1 MKQLFVPF
9 ILQDESA
16 SINELSNKLDDIS
29 KELIANAPWE
39 SYPYKPEVA
48 FAMAHGK
55 DAIFLKFYVEEKHL
69 RAVNSEPNEP
79 VYEDSCVEFFISFED
94 EAEYYNFEFNCAGTC
109 LLGFGKGRDGRELIS
124 PEIIKRI
131 TSQSTLR
138 PATNAEAN
146 IGWELTLVIP
156 FFVFQYHEINSLS
169 DKNCRA
175 NFYKC
180 GDKLPEPHFLAW
192 NNIQSKNPN
201 FHLPEFFGRVEFN

>member
-1 MKQLFVPF
+1 MKQLSVP
-9 ILQDESA
+9 IIHHSESA
-16 SINELSNKLDDIS
+16 SMDEISKKLDDIH
-29 KELIANAPWE
+29 KEQISNAPWE
-39 SYPYKPEVA
+39 AYPYKPEVA

-55 DAIFLKFYVEEKHL
+55 DAIFLKFYVKEKHL

-131 TSQSTLR
+131 TFQSTLR

-146 IGWELTLVIP
+146 IGWELTLAIP
-156 FFVFQYHEINSLS
+156 FFAFQYHEINSLS
-169 DKNCRA
+169 DKKCRA

-192 NNIQSKNPN
+192 NNISSAAPN

>member
-16 SINELSNKLDDIS
+16 SINELSNKLDDIP
-29 KELIANAPWE
+29 KELIDNVCWE

-48 FAMAHGK
+48 FAMGYGEQGV
-55 DAIFLKFYVEEKHL
+55 FLKFYVEEKHL
-69 RAVNSEPNEP
+69 RAINAEPNQP
-79 VYEDSCVEFFISFED
+79 VYEDSCVEFFISFDD

-124 PEIIKRI
+124 PEIIKKI

-138 PATNAEAN
+138 SATNAEAN
-146 IGWELTLVIP
+146 IGWELTLAIP
-156 FFVFQYHEINSLS
+156 FSAFQHHNITSLS
-169 DKNCRA
+169 DKKCRA

-180 GDKLPEPHFLAW
+180 GDMLPEPHFLAW
-192 NNIQSKNPN
+192 NTIISETPN
-201 FHLPEFFGRVEFN
+201 FHLPEFFGRVEFS

>member
-1 MKQLFVPF
+1 M
-9 ILQDESA
+9 DEISK
-16 SINELSNKLDDIS
+16 KLDHFQQEQIS
-29 KELIANAPWE
+29 NAPWE
-39 SYPYKPEVA
+39 EYPYKPEVA
-48 FAMAHGK
+48 FAMAYGK

-69 RAVNSEPNEP
+69 RAVNSEPNQP

-124 PEIIKRI
+124 PEIIKKI

-146 IGWELTLVIP
+146 VRWELTLAIP
-156 FFVFQYHEINSLS
+156 FFAFQYHEINSLS
-169 DKNCRA
+169 DKKCRA

-192 NNIQSKNPN
+192 NNISSEAPN